1 MLAIFCCAQYDRCSE
16 YFREKLMQNWQPPA
30 HWQQITTIDAHTA
43 GEPLRII
50 TSGFPDIPGKT
61 ILEKRQY
68 ARQHYDHLRKTL
80 MWEPR
85 GHADMYGCILT
96 PPVTPDGDVGVLFMH
111 NEGFSTMCGHGIIG
125 LVKVGVETGY
135 FPAQGAQT
143 VIKIDTPAGRVTATA
158 HLREDGYVE
167 RVSFLN
173 VPSFLLERDLRVQ
186 VEGVGTVTC
195 DIAFGGAFYAY
206 VDADSVGVEITP
218 ENQRTL
224 IDVGMRIKRAVMSS
238 YNIVHPDGNPDLNFL
253 YGTILVKRFANGAVH
268 SRNVCIFAEGEVDR
282 SPTGTGVSGRLAI
295 HHARG
300 ELGLNEMITIE
311 SLISTPFTG
320 RVVETTQVGGL
331 PAIIPEVGGTAYI
344 TGKQMFIIDPDDPLA
359 NGFLLR

>member
-1 MLAIFCCAQYDRCSE
+1 ML
-16 YFREKLMQNWQPPA
+16 NWQPPA

-50 TSGFPDIPGKT
+50 TGGFPELPGST

-68 ARQHYDHLRKTL
+68 AKQHHDHLRRTL

-135 FPAQGAQT
+135 FPAQADGAER
-143 VIKIDTPAGRVTATA
+143 VVKIDTPAGRVTATA
-158 HLREDGYVE
+158 HLRDGRVE

-173 VPSFLLERDLRVQ
+173 VPSFLLERDLKLDVP
-186 VEGVGTVTC
+186 GVGVVKC

-206 VDADSVGVEITP
+206 VDAAPLGLEITP

-224 IDVGMRIKRAVMSS
+224 IDVGMRIKRAVMSN
-238 YNIVHPDGNPDLNFL
+238 YQIVHPDGDADLNFL
-253 YGTILVKRFANGAVH
+253 YGTIFVRRLGLAGDVH

-300 ELGLNEMITIE
+300 ELGLNETITIE
-311 SLISTPFTG
+311 SIIGTPFTG
-320 RVVETTQVGGL
+320 RAAEETRVGGL
-331 PAIIPEVGGTAYI
+331 AAIIPEVGGTAYI
-344 TGKQMFIIDPDDPLA
+344 TGRHTFLIDPDDPLKD
-359 NGFLLR
+359 GFMLR